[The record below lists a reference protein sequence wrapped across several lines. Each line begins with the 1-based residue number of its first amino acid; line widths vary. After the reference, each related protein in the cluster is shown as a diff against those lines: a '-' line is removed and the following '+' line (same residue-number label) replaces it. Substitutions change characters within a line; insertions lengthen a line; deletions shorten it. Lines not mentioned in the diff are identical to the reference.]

1 MKITHSGL
9 QKLIPLP
16 EDPTVVAGWLTGLG
30 LEVESLEPV
39 SRIEGNLEGL
49 VLGTVLT
56 CEKHPDAERL
66 RVTQVSAG
74 QEEPL
79 SIVCGAPNVAAG
91 QRVVVALTGATLY
104 PLNQEPFTIKK
115 ARIRGVAS
123 EGMICAEDETGL
135 GSSHDGIMVLNTDMP
150 DGTPAARYFN
160 LEPDQV
166 YEIGLTPNRI
176 DAASHYG
183 VARDL
188 KALLNRAICFPEV
201 ADWGGKP
208 ESPFQTEVQEPE
220 WCRRYAALQ
229 VDDVRPGPSPEW
241 LQQALKS
248 LGLSPIN
255 NVVDI
260 TNYVMY
266 ELGQPLH
273 AFDAGTLQGKT
284 LIVRRAAPGETL
296 TLLDKTERTLSET
309 DLVIADSVRPLA
321 LAGIMGGLES
331 GVGPQ
336 TRTVWLE
343 SAWFEPSAIRKSA
356 QRHSLRSDSAFRFER
371 GTDPEMV
378 PRALARAARLLEE
391 TGAAG
396 KISFAPVVKDYNVPA
411 ERTFVVKW
419 RNFNRLTGFSL
430 PRETVYAILEN
441 LDIKTTPLDSYGHP
455 GFEEEFSVTV
465 PAYRVDVER
474 EADIVEEVLRVYGLE
489 NLPDSGYLQT
499 GFISPRAGSRP
510 EKRTLKAATLL
521 ADMGFTE
528 IVTNSLTH
536 PGLTTDLT
544 GFPEEEMVR
553 LLNPLSEELSAMR
566 QTLLFSG
573 LEAMAWNLNRRQ
585 SNLKLFETGKT
596 YRKTANGQTER
607 YVLGL
612 WVCGLWQPPSWE
624 CAEEKT
630 GYFHLRKTVENLL
643 TRLGYAQF
651 AWKDP
656 SPAWLEY
663 GQTLMIHN
671 QPAGTAGLV
680 REELCRKKDVKV
692 PVFYAELDWEKL
704 RQARDTALKTR
715 DVPRFPEVV
724 RDLSVVLDLDVP
736 YSRVD
741 EAVRQT
747 GKKLIRSI
755 SVFDVYQGD
764 KIESGKKAYALSI
777 VLQDEEQTLTE
788 NRIEGV
794 MNQIMQR
801 LETDLKGIIRR

>member
-1 MKITHSGL
+1 M
-9 QKLIPLP
+9 
-16 EDPTVVAGWLTGLG
+16 VAAWLTGLG

-39 SRIEGNLEGL
+39 SRIKGNLEGV

-66 RVTQVSAG
+66 RVTQVAAG
-74 QEEPL
+74 QAEPL

-104 PLNQEPFTIKK
+104 PVSGEPLTIKK

-135 GSSHDGIMVLNTDMP
+135 GTSHDGIMVLNTDMP
-150 DGTPAARYFN
+150 DGTPAARFFN
-160 LEPDQV
+160 LEPDWV

-188 KALLNRAICFPEV
+188 KALLNRGICFPEV
-201 ADWGGKP
+201 ADWNGKP
-208 ESPFQTEVQEPE
+208 AGPVRIQVQEAE
-220 WCRRYAALQ
+220 LCRRYAVLQ
-229 VDDVRPGPSPEW
+229 IDGVKPGPSPEW
-241 LQQALKS
+241 LQHALKS

-266 ELGQPLH
+266 ELGQPMH
-273 AFDAGTLQGKT
+273 AFDAGALQGGT
-284 LIVRRAAPGETL
+284 LMVRRAAAGESL
-296 TLLDKTERTLSET
+296 TLLDKSERKLAET
-309 DLVIADSVRPLA
+309 DLVIADTVRPLA

-331 GVGPQ
+331 GVGPG

-356 QRHSLRSDSAFRFER
+356 QRHTLKSDSSFRFER

-378 PRALARAARLLEE
+378 LRALARAAHLLEE
-391 TGAAG
+391 TGAAE
-396 KISFAPVVKDYNVPA
+396 KISYAPVVVDHDVPG
-411 ERTFVVKW
+411 ERTFAVKW
-419 RNFNRLTGFSL
+419 RNFNRLTGFSM
-430 PRETVYAILEN
+430 PRELVYSILEN
-441 LDIKTTPLDSYGHP
+441 LEIKTSPLDSYGHP

-465 PAYRVDVER
+465 PAYRTDVER

-489 NLPDSGYLQT
+489 NLPDTGHLQT
-499 GFISPRAGSRP
+499 GFISPREGSRP
-510 EKRTLKAATLL
+510 EKRTQKAATLL

-536 PGLTTDLT
+536 PGLATDLA
-544 GFPEEEMVR
+544 GFSGEETVR
-553 LLNPLSEELSAMR
+553 LLNPLSEELSALR

-573 LEAMAWNLNRRQ
+573 LEALAWNLNRKQ
-585 SNLKLFETGKT
+585 SDLKLFETGKT
-596 YRKTANGQTER
+596 YMQTPGGRSER

-612 WVCGLWQPPSWE
+612 WVCGLWQSPSWE
-624 CAEEKT
+624 CGEEKA
-630 GYFHLRKTVENLL
+630 GYFHLRKSVENLL
-643 TRLGYAQF
+643 RRLGYAQF

-656 SPAWLEY
+656 APAWLEY

-680 REELCRKKDVKV
+680 REELCRKKEIKV

-704 RQARDTALKTR
+704 RQARDPALKTR

-747 GKKLIRSI
+747 GKKLIRSV

-777 VLQDEEQTLTE
+777 VLQDEEQTLTD
-788 NRIEGV
+788 NRIDGV
-794 MNQIMQR
+794 MNQIIQR
-801 LETDLKGIIRR
+801 LETDLKGVIRR